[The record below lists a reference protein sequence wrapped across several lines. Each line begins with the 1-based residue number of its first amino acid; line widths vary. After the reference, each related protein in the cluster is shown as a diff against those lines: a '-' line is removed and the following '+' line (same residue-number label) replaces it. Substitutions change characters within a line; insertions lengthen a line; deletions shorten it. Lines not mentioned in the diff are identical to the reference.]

1 MRTETVT
8 LTNMCMVYDDAGNVL
23 VQDKVDKKWS
33 GLTFPGGHIEK
44 GESFVDSVIR
54 EVYEE
59 TGLRLTSYR
68 YRGIVTFVFEDEP
81 AEYMSLYTADGFE
94 GSVTNPDGSMKECNE
109 GVLAWVKKE
118 AVGMLNLWEGDRIFL
133 RLLDEDEPF
142 FSLKL
147 VYQGDDLVEAVLN
160 GKRIK

>member
-8 LTNMCMVYDDAGNVL
+8 LTNMCMVYDDEGNVL

-59 TGLRLTSYR
+59 TGLTLEEMKKGKLANGMDDMLRVFLEEDINEFHYR
-68 YRGIVTFVFEDEP
+68 RED
-81 AEYMSLYTADGFE
+81 
-94 GSVTNPDGSMKECNE
+94 
-109 GVLAWVKKE
+109 GVWKYE
-118 AVGMLNLWEGDRIFL
+118 
-133 RLLDEDEPF
+133 
-142 FSLKL
+142 LK
-147 VYQGDDLVEAVLN
+147 
-160 GKRIK
+160 

>member
-8 LTNMCMVYDDAGNVL
+8 LTNMCMVYDDEGNVL

-59 TGLRLTSYR
+59 TGLTIEKPRICGTKDWLR
-68 YRGIVTFVFEDEP
+68 D
-81 AEYMSLYTADGFE
+81 
-94 GSVTNPDGSMKECNE
+94 DGSRYLVVFYKTNQFSGELKSSHE
-109 GVLAWVKKE
+109 GEVKWMPLEEMKKE
-118 AVGMLNLWEGDRIFL
+118 NLQTEWTICFTYFWKKISMNFITEEKVASGNM
-133 RLLDEDEPF
+133 
-142 FSLKL
+142 S
-147 VYQGDDLVEAVLN
+147 
-160 GKRIK
+160 